1 MSTGAAELV
10 TEKRISG
17 DAKISTVGCISA
29 NG

>member
-10 TEKRISG
+10 AKKLISG

-29 NG
+29 NS